1 MRGYGGRVPAAS
13 HPVEP
18 SFSRARAL
26 ARVTALPSVGSTFD
40 VVDASAPTLATWA
53 TLDQR
58 AGRGRLGR
66 EWVAPAGRCLA
77 ASILVRPTA
86 SEDAWGWLPLAVGLA
101 LAETIEPLVP
111 GARVGVKW
119 PNDVL
124 VDGAK
129 VAGILCERRGDA
141 VIVGVGVNL
150 VLEPAEL
157 PTDRATSLRIAGA
170 TGSAGDLAD
179 AVLAGVLR
187 GLAGAVDLADVALHE
202 RIAARCSTLG
212 EHVRVL
218 LPGDRTLVGT
228 ATGLGSAGELDV
240 DVDGRIERVSAG
252 DVTHVR

>member
-1 MRGYGGRVPAAS
+1 MPAA
-13 HPVEP
+13 PMPTDP
-18 SFSRARAL
+18 SFPRARAL

-66 EWVAPAGRCLA
+66 QWVAPAGRCLA

-101 LAETIEPLVP
+101 LAETLDALVP
-111 GARVGVKW
+111 DARVGVKW

-124 VDGAK
+124 VGGAK

-170 TGSAGDLAD
+170 TADAPELAD

-187 GLAGAVDLADVALHE
+187 GLGDASDLADPALHA
-202 RIAARCSTLG
+202 RIAARCSTIG
-212 EHVRVL
+212 AHVRVL

-228 ATGLGSAGELDV
+228 ATGLGPAGELDV
-240 DVDGRIERVSAG
+240 DVDGSVERVSAG

>member
-1 MRGYGGRVPAAS
+1 MTVDTAPL
-13 HPVEP
+13 P
-18 SFSRARAL
+18 L
-26 ARVTALPSVGSTFD
+26 ARSIADVTSLPTIGSTFD
-40 VVDASAPTLATWA
+40 AVDEAAPTLSTWA

-77 ASILVRPTA
+77 ASILVRPSA
-86 SEDAWGWLPLAVGLA
+86 AEQAWGWLPLLVGLA
-101 LAETIEPLVP
+101 LAETIDPLVP

-124 VDGAK
+124 VDGGK

-141 VIVGVGVNL
+141 VVVGVGVNL
-150 VLEPAEL
+150 LLERHEL

-170 TGSAGDLAD
+170 TGDAASLAD
-179 AVLAGVLR
+179 AVLAGVLTR
-187 GLAGAVDLADVALHE
+187 IAQEHDLADASLHA
-202 RIAARCSTLG
+202 RIADRCSTIGAL
-212 EHVRVL
+212 VRVS

-228 ATGLGSAGELDV
+228 AVGLGPAGELDV

-252 DVTHVR
+252 DVHHVR